1 LNLTYL
7 YIYSQISQNNYHIQ
21 NNSQFHNNQNLDINQ
36 KITIFTKIEISLKKT
51 LVLFAH
57 PYFEHSTT
65 NVRLLECYG
74 DLENVTFRDLYE
86 DYPDFHIQPFRERK
100 RIVEYQRIIFHF
112 PIIWFGLP
120 PLLKLWID
128 EVFDMRWITETGLN
142 ILSGKDAL
150 IVTSVGGRELNY
162 APDGKFKTT
171 IEELLSGLKVSL
183 QVNNIDLKKIHVIY
197 NDDNLSE
204 DELAI
209 QCQELSETLKLK

>member
-1 LNLTYL
+1 L
-7 YIYSQISQNNYHIQ
+7 ISNK
-21 NNSQFHNNQNLDINQ
+21 
-36 KITIFTKIEISLKKT
+36 KITIFTKIVISLKKT

-65 NVRLLECYG
+65 NVRLLGCY
-74 DLENVTFRDLYE
+74 DDMDNVTFRDLYE

-183 QVNNIDLKKIHVIY
+183 DVNNIDLKKVHIIY
-197 NDDNLSE
+197 NADNLSE
-204 DELAI
+204 DELAF

>member
-1 LNLTYL
+1 M
-7 YIYSQISQNNYHIQ
+7 
-21 NNSQFHNNQNLDINQ
+21 
-36 KITIFTKIEISLKKT
+36 KKT

-65 NVRLLECYG
+65 NVRLLECYEAM
-74 DLENVTFRDLYE
+74 DNVTLRDLYE

-100 RIVEYQRIIFHF
+100 RIVQYDRIIFHF

-128 EVFDMRWITETGLN
+128 EVFDMRWISETGLN

-150 IVTSVGGRELNY
+150 IVTSVGGREVNY

-171 IEELLSGLKVSL
+171 IAELLSGLRVSL
-183 QVNNIDLKKIHVIY
+183 DVNSIELKKIHVIY
-197 NDDNLSE
+197 NADNLSE
-204 DELAI
+204 EELEF

>member
-1 LNLTYL
+1 M
-7 YIYSQISQNNYHIQ
+7 
-21 NNSQFHNNQNLDINQ
+21 
-36 KITIFTKIEISLKKT
+36 KKT

-65 NVRLLECYG
+65 NVRLLECYEAM
-74 DLENVTFRDLYE
+74 DNVTLRDLYE

-100 RIVEYQRIIFHF
+100 RIVQYDRIIFHF

-128 EVFDMRWITETGLN
+128 EVFDMRWISETGLN

-171 IEELLSGLKVSL
+171 IAELLSGLRVAL
-183 QVNNIDLKKIHVIY
+183 DVNSIELKKIHVIY
-197 NDDNLSE
+197 NADNLSE
-204 DELAI
+204 EELEF
-209 QCQELSETLKLK
+209 QCQELSQTLKLK

>member
-1 LNLTYL
+1 M
-7 YIYSQISQNNYHIQ
+7 
-21 NNSQFHNNQNLDINQ
+21 
-36 KITIFTKIEISLKKT
+36 KKT

-65 NVRLLECYG
+65 NVRLLECY
-74 DLENVTFRDLYE
+74 DDMDNVTFRDLYE

-162 APDGKFKTT
+162 ATDGKFKTT

-183 QVNNIDLKKIHVIY
+183 DVNNIDLKKIHVIY
-197 NDDNLSE
+197 NADNLSE
-204 DELAI
+204 DELAF
-209 QCQELSETLKLK
+209 QFQELSETLKIE

>member
-1 LNLTYL
+1 M
-7 YIYSQISQNNYHIQ
+7 
-21 NNSQFHNNQNLDINQ
+21 
-36 KITIFTKIEISLKKT
+36 KKT

-65 NVRLLECYG
+65 NVRLLECY
-74 DLENVTFRDLYE
+74 DSMDHVTLRDLYE

-100 RIVEYQRIIFHF
+100 RIVDYDRIIFHF

-128 EVFDMRWITETGLN
+128 EVFDMRWISETGLN

-162 APDGKFKTT
+162 SKDGKFGATVSD
-171 IEELLSGLKVSL
+171 LLTGLRVSL
-183 QVNNIDLKKIHVIY
+183 EVNNIELKGIHVIY
-197 NDDNLSE
+197 NADNLSE
-204 DELAI
+204 EELEQA
-209 QCQELSETLKLK
+209 CGELSKILKVE

>member
-1 LNLTYL
+1 
-7 YIYSQISQNNYHIQ
+7 
-21 NNSQFHNNQNLDINQ
+21 
-36 KITIFTKIEISLKKT
+36 LKKT

-65 NVRLLECYG
+65 NVRLLECYEAM
-74 DLENVTFRDLYE
+74 DNVTLRDLYE

-100 RIVEYQRIIFHF
+100 RIVQYDRIIFHF

-128 EVFDMRWITETGLN
+128 EVFDMRWISETGLN

-162 APDGKFKTT
+162 ALDGKFKTT
-171 IEELLSGLKVSL
+171 IAELLSGLRVAL
-183 QVNNIDLKKIHVIY
+183 DVNSIELKKIHVIY
-197 NDDNLSE
+197 NADNLSE
-204 DELAI
+204 EELEF